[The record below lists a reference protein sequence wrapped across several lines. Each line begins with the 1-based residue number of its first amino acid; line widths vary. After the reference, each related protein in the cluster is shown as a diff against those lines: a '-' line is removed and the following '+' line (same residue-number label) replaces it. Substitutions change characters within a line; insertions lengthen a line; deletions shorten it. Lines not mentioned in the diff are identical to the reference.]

1 MEQNIVTKLILPLA
15 LFIVMLGMGLSLVP
29 GDFRRVLEKPRAV
42 VVGLTGQLLLLPLIA
57 LGTIQVFNLPP
68 EFAVG
73 LMVLAFSPGG
83 STSNAITYLVRG
95 DLALSITLTAVT
107 SMITPLTIPLATAW
121 AMHRYLGEA
130 ATVQLPLGQTI
141 ALLVAITLV
150 PVSLG
155 MFVRNKSQT
164 LAERAERPVRLFSL
178 FTLFLIIGGLVLKER
193 ASLFEWLAQTGGAAL
208 MLNVGSMAV
217 GFAIANIARLDRS
230 QAMTIS
236 IEVGIQNGTTALLV
250 TGTLLGSATM
260 SIPPA
265 IYSLVMYVSA
275 ALLGVLVAMGRRR
288 RERAAVGV
296 VG

>member
-1 MEQNIVTKLILPLA
+1 MEQNLVTQVVLPLA

-29 GDFRRVLEKPRAV
+29 ADFRRVLERPKAV
-42 VVGLTGQLLLLPLIA
+42 ALGVSAQLLALPLIA
-57 LGTIQVFNLPP
+57 LGVVELFGLPK

-107 SMITPLTIPLATAW
+107 SIVTPFTIPLATAW
-121 AMHRYLGEA
+121 TMNRFLGQA
-130 ATVQLPLGQTI
+130 ATIALPLGPTI
-141 ALLVAITLV
+141 ALLVAITIV

-155 MFVRNKSQT
+155 MFVRKKNAK
-164 LAERAERPVRLFSL
+164 LAARAERPVRLFSL
-178 FTLFLIIGGLVLKER
+178 VTLFVIILGLVAKER
-193 ASLFEWLAQTGGAAL
+193 ANLADWFAATGSAAL
-208 MLNVGSMAV
+208 VLNLASMSA
-217 GFAIANIARLDRS
+217 GWLLAKIARLDRS
-230 QAMTIS
+230 QSVTIA

-265 IYSLVMYVSA
+265 IYSLVMYGTA
-275 ALLGVLVAMGRRR
+275 GVLGMVLAMGRRG
-288 RERAAVGV
+288 EARAVAG
-296 VG
+296 G

>member
-1 MEQNIVTKLILPLA
+1 MEQNLVTQVVLPLA
-15 LFIVMLGMGLSLVP
+15 LFVVMFGMGLSLVP
-29 GDFRRVLEKPRAV
+29 ADFRRIFEKPRAV
-42 VVGLTGQLLLLPLIA
+42 AVGVSGQLLLLPLLAIGIVA
-57 LGTIQVFNLPP
+57 LFDLPP

-73 LMVLAFSPGG
+73 LMVLAFAPGG

-107 SMITPLTIPLATAW
+107 SLITPITIPLGTAW
-121 AMHRYLGEA
+121 AMSRHMGEA
-130 ATVQLPLGQTI
+130 ATIQLPLGQTI

-155 MFVRNKSQT
+155 MLVRNKKAS
-164 LAERAERPVRLFSL
+164 LASRAERPVRLFSL
-178 FTLFLIIGGLVLKER
+178 FTLFIIIAGLVAKER
-193 ASLFEWLAQTGGAAL
+193 ANLPEWLAQTGGAAL
-208 MLNVGSMAV
+208 ALNLGSM
-217 GFAIANIARLDRS
+217 GLGWLFAKLSRLDRS

-265 IYSLVMYVSA
+265 IYSLVMYVTAA
-275 ALLGVLVAMGRRR
+275 ALGVMVANGRRG
-288 RERAAVGV
+288 EKRAVVGV
-296 VG
+296 